1 MGRGPVKENK
11 GMSENKMAASY
22 RKEFGKGAARKLR
35 AAGHIPA
42 VIYGHGEDPTHVS
55 LPGHETTLL
64 VRKANALIDL
74 TIEGDDKLVLVKDVQ
89 RDPVRQ
95 VIEHLDLVVIRKGEK
110 VTVDVAIHVEGE
122 PFSGTM
128 VQLESQ
134 TVSLE
139 AEAINIPE
147 FIAVSVDGLEEG
159 TQILAGALQMPQGST
174 LLTDPEALVLAI
186 TLPAKADEAV
196 AGDEAAEGDGAEA
209 GEAGESAGAGSAEA
223 TDASAEASDSE
234 E

>member
-1 MGRGPVKENK
+1 
-11 GMSENKMAASY
+11 MSENKMAASY
-22 RKEFGKGAARKLR
+22 RKDFGKGAARKLR

-42 VIYGHGEDPTHVS
+42 VIYGHGENPTHVS

-74 TIEGDDKLVLVKDVQ
+74 SIEGDDKLVLVKDVQ

-134 TVSLE
+134 TVSVE

-147 FIAVSVDGLEEG
+147 AISVSVDGLEEG
-159 TQILAGALQMPQGST
+159 TQILAGALTMPAGST
-174 LLTDPEALVLAI
+174 LLTDPEALILAI
-186 TLPAKADEAV
+186 TLPAKAEEEPVV
-196 AGDEAAEGDGAEA
+196 AEEGADGEA
-209 GEAGESAGAGSAEA
+209 GEATAGDSGE
-223 TDASAEASDSE
+223 ASDTPAEASESQE
-234 E
+234 

>member
-11 GMSENKMAASY
+11 SMSESKMAASY
-22 RKEFGKGAARKLR
+22 RKDFGKGAARKLR

-74 TIEGDDKLVLVKDVQ
+74 SIEGDDKLVLVKDVQ

-128 VQLESQ
+128 VQLENQS
-134 TVSLE
+134 VSLE
-139 AEAINIPE
+139 ADAINIPE
-147 FIAVSVDGLEEG
+147 FISVSVDGLEEG
-159 TQILAGALQMPQGST
+159 TQILAGALQIPEGSS
-174 LLTDPEALVLAI
+174 LLTDPEALILAI
-186 TLPAKADEAV
+186 TLPAKVEEESV
-196 AGDEAAEGDGAEA
+196 AGDEVAAGDAGDGADSGQA
-209 GEAGESAGAGSAEA
+209 A
-223 TDASAEASDSE
+223 DASAEASDSE

>member
-11 GMSENKMAASY
+11 GMSENKMAATY

-74 TIEGDDKLVLVKDVQ
+74 SIDGDDKLVLVKDVQ

-95 VIEHLDLVVIRKGEK
+95 IIEHLDLVVIRKGEK

-122 PFSGTM
+122 SFSGTM

-134 TVSLE
+134 TVSVE
-139 AEAINIPE
+139 AEATNIPE
-147 FIAVSVDGLEEG
+147 FISVSVDGLEEG
-159 TQILAGALQMPQGST
+159 TQILAGALNMPQGST
-174 LLTDPEALVLAI
+174 LLTPAEALVVAI
-186 TLPAKADEAV
+186 TLPAKAEEEPA
-196 AGDEAAEGDGAEA
+196 AGDGGAEGEAGDA
-209 GEAGESAGAGSAEA
+209 GEAAPADSGEAA
-223 TDASAEASDSE
+223 DAPAEASDSE

>member
-1 MGRGPVKENK
+1 
-11 GMSENKMAASY
+11 MSENKMAASY
-22 RKEFGKGAARKLR
+22 RKDFGKGAARKLR

-74 TIEGDDKLVLVKDVQ
+74 SIEGDDKLVLVKDVQ

-95 VIEHLDLVVIRKGEK
+95 VIEHLDLVIIRKGEK

-134 TVSLE
+134 SVSLE
-139 AEAINIPE
+139 ADAINIPE
-147 FIAVSVDGLEEG
+147 FITVSVDGLEEG
-159 TQILAGALQMPQGST
+159 TQIYAGALQMPEGSS

-186 TLPAKADEAV
+186 TVPAKVEEDSGVGE
-196 AGDEAAEGDGAEA
+196 EGTEGEA
-209 GEAGESAGAGSAEA
+209 GEASDGPAAGSGEAADGSAEA
-223 TDASAEASDSE
+223 SNSE
-234 E
+234 D